1 MSVLERLAAKYP
13 LAIVTGRPRKP
24 DCETALKVF
33 GLSKLFKVVVCMEDA
48 PVKPDPAPV
57 RKIRLQIWGL
67 GFRLRLRIPMRK
79 AASTS
84 FGLLLEVWVSCIGF
98 LGFRC
103 VRYRHWHPCR
113 WE

>member
-57 RKIRLQIWGL
+57 RKAPSANL
-67 GFRLRLRIPMRK
+67 GFR
-79 AASTS
+79 
-84 FGLLLEVWVSCIGF
+84 V
-98 LGFRC
+98 
-103 VRYRHWHPCR
+103 
-113 WE
+113 

>member
-1 MSVLERLAAKYP
+1 MNILERLAAKYP

-57 RKIRLQIWGL
+57 RKCAFGIGVWGL
-67 GFRLRLRIPMRK
+67 DAHVENGPGPVTNNHKTANNSRKKQIDQWHVASDIVIDSIRFR
-79 AASTS
+79 
-84 FGLLLEVWVSCIGF
+84 
-98 LGFRC
+98 
-103 VRYRHWHPCR
+103 
-113 WE
+113 